1 MSRQPRLLLP
11 GIALHVVQRGNN
23 RNACFVGD
31 HDYFCYL
38 TYLRRLSAKHGC
50 VVHAYCLMTNH
61 VHLLLTPNA
70 PEACTNL
77 IRDLGRHY
85 VPYFNRRYGRTGTLW
100 EGRYRSCV
108 VESGDYVLACYR
120 YIEMNP
126 VRAGMVAHPRAYP
139 WSSYSANTGDA
150 VDVVASPHV
159 EYLALGEDVHRR
171 RAMYLQLFD
180 SPLGESAIAAIRDAT
195 NGSLPLAS
203 ESFKLKLAAAGRKIE
218 HARPG
223 PRPANPQDNEDD
235 RQLEI
240 AP

>member
-11 GIALHVVQRGNN
+11 GIALHIIQRGNN

-31 HDYFCYL
+31 NDYLCYL
-38 TYLRRLSAKHGC
+38 TYLRKLAAKHGC

-61 VHLLLTPNA
+61 VHLLLTPGW

-77 IRDLGRHY
+77 IRDLGRRY

-108 VESGDYVLACYR
+108 VESGHYVLACYR

-126 VRAGMVAHPRAYP
+126 VRAGMVTHPRAYP
-139 WSSYSANTGDA
+139 WSSHSANTGDA
-150 VDVVASPHV
+150 VDPLASSHP
-159 EYLALGEDVHRR
+159 EYVALGEDLHQR
-171 RAMYLQLFD
+171 RAMYRQLFD
-180 SPLGESAIAAIRDAT
+180 SPLDQAAIDAIRNAT

-203 ESFKLKLAAAGRKIE
+203 ESFKSKLIADGRKVE
-218 HARPG
+218 HSRPG
-223 PRPANPQDNEDD
+223 PRPANPKDGGDD
-235 RQLEI
+235 LQLEI